1 VRVVGAIGVAL
12 ALIAWGCGSSGSSS
26 TTPGST
32 SAQSATSARATTPAL
47 ASCTRRTRLRGAPLR
62 TVLRVPPS
70 ARGHRAPLVLAL
82 HFAGGTGR
90 LMEQATQLTP
100 QARRSGFVVAY
111 PTASEGNFWSIDNDL
126 GRLTKTIAAIERA
139 TCIDPARVYVVG
151 ISNGGFMSTVLACRM
166 ADKIAAAALFAPG
179 VNGIGDCR
187 PSRPISVLEIHGT
200 ADPIVPY
207 RGSGDPATAIPNF
220 VAAWAQRDGCAS
232 TAVARRPGP
241 TLTLLRWPGCR
252 DRTRVEH
259 LRLTGGQ
266 HIELLPELRAAG
278 VDPARFAWR
287 FLSAHRLPG

>member
-1 VRVVGAIGVAL
+1 MRALAAIGVTLTLL
-12 ALIAWGCGSSGSSS
+12 AACGCGSSGSS
-26 TTPGST
+26 TGTAGST
-32 SAQSATSARATTPAL
+32 SGPAATTAAASVAATSCARR
-47 ASCTRRTRLRGAPLR
+47 SRLRGAPLQ

-90 LMEQATQLTP
+90 LMEQAAQLTP

-126 GRLTKTIAAIERA
+126 GRLRRTIAAIERA

-166 ADKIAAAALFAPG
+166 ADRIAAAALFAPG
-179 VNGIGDCR
+179 VTGIGDCA
-187 PSRPISVLEIHGT
+187 PSRAISVLEIHGT

-220 VAAWAQRDGCAS
+220 VAAWTQRDGCA
-232 TAVARRPGP
+232 TAARSRRLGP
-241 TLTLLRWPGCR
+241 KLTLLRWPGCR
-252 DRTRVEH
+252 DGTQVQH

-287 FLSAHRLPG
+287 FLSAHRLAG